1 MINDVVDLIRRG
13 YLMVL
18 NRLVRHVSLDYLGG
32 TLGGNPKGVIGM
44 SIVLYSLFETSNK
57 DQLMS
62 TVNVTFCGVFN

>member
-44 SIVLYSLFETSNK
+44 PIVLHSLK
-57 DQLMS
+57 QVIMIK
-62 TVNVTFCGVFN
+62 